1 MNFIIP
7 VPKLGKECKEE
18 KRDMKHTTS
27 SHHLR
32 KKDQAT
38 FRMVSIY
45 GHSRKG
51 KILYVFATNMDI
63 LPRKILKLFRK
74 RWGIETG
81 YRMIRKFLVTTT

>member
-1 MNFIIP
+1 MNFIIH
-7 VPKLGKECKEE
+7 VPKLGKECIEKE
-18 KRDMKHTTS
+18 RDMKYTTS
-27 SHHLR
+27 SHHLS

-45 GHSRKG
+45 GHSKNGR
-51 KILYVFATNMDI
+51 ILYVFATNKDI

>member
-1 MNFIIP
+1 MNFIIH
-7 VPKLGKECKEE
+7 VPKLGKECIEKE
-18 KRDMKHTTS
+18 RDMKHTTS

-74 RWGIETG
+74 RWRIQTG